1 MGTVHSLITDAG
13 YDGCVLQCRCGM
25 KEKGF
30 VTERPWRDQA
40 SQYVL
45 NRSHSTLKR
54 IEGMNIYKGKKE
66 RVEGPGLNHL
76 SHSARN
82 GEFE

>member
-40 SQYVL
+40 SQYVFNL
-45 NRSHSTLKR
+45 SHSTLER
-54 IEGMNIYKGKKE
+54 IERIKNLQGE
-66 RVEGPGLNHL
+66 EGESGGT
-76 SHSARN
+76 RT
-82 GEFE
+82 